1 MNGSSRKSKN
11 YIVDLVFTLALFG
24 AFAVSAIMVVYFGA
38 KVYESINASMDRNFT
53 SRTAVAYI
61 TEKLRQRDSEGTAD
75 IVVLDGKNAIALVK
89 KTDDDIE
96 STYIF
101 SDEGYL
107 KEITVSGEEVP
118 EVSEGVK
125 VMELASFAVKE
136 VAEGVYNVVII
147 DTAGNTERAYISTKC
162 DPRMRGEASAAPV
175 E

>member
-24 AFAVSAIMVVYFGA
+24 AFAVSAIMVVYFGV

-107 KEITVSGEEVP
+107 KEITVRGEEVP